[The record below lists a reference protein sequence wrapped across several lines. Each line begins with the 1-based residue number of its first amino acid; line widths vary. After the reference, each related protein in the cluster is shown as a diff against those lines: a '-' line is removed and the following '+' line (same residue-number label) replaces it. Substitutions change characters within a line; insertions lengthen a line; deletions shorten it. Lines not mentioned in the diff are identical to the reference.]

1 MIAQASNPFGAHTSI
16 QSSEVTL
23 QLELDQALTVNM
35 CLYAECISIS
45 IIIFRLRFGRGC
57 LSFQISKSDVYSLQC
72 ILCHRVYNLV
82 YFCIKCRH
90 GINCF

>member
-1 MIAQASNPFGAHTSI
+1 MIVKARNPFGAHTSI

-23 QLELDQALTVNM
+23 QLELDQAQTVNL
-35 CLYAECISIS
+35 CLHANCISTS

-57 LSFQISKSDVYSLQC
+57 QSFQIPKSDVYTLQC
-72 ILCHRVYNLV
+72 ILCQTMCNLV
-82 YFCIKCRH
+82 YFFIKCRH